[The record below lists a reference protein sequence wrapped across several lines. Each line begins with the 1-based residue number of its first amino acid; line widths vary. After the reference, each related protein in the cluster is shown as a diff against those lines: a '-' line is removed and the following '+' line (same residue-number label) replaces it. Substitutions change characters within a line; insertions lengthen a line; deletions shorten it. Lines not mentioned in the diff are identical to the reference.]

1 MMTQAIRLERR
12 CILVWMLILSF
23 IISVAPCA
31 QAQEET
37 AITFGFTA
45 DRNGLP
51 ISATTEF
58 FNLGANPDL
67 TNTAH
72 HELLHAIGFTTRY
85 NLFNQRVRPRNDG
98 TGRRDFWNAD
108 DTLLLAILVP
118 LDQGTHV
125 DPNAGVVNGFNQRD
139 SVMRPDQVVGQ
150 RMGNFERDI
159 LDAAFAWTGRN
170 LRITVEFRGQ
180 WTQQQRD
187 AINDAVNSAQRLFG
201 SNGSGHEFKW
211 TVIPEPSSMMA
222 MLMGIGFTS
231 CLIRRHRSKREADA

>member
-58 FNLGANPDL
+58 FNPGANPDL

-72 HELLHAIGFTTRY
+72 HELLHAIGFTTVY
-85 NLFNQRVRPRNDG
+85 NLFNQRVKPRNDS
-98 TGRRDFWNAD
+98 TGRRNFVAAD
-108 DTLLLAILVP
+108 NRTVLAILVP
-118 LDQGTHV
+118 PDQGTHV
-125 DPNAGVVNGFNQRD
+125 DPNAVVNGFNQRD

-180 WTQQQRD
+180 WTQQQRN
-187 AINDAVNSAQRLFG
+187 AINDAVNSAQRLF
-201 SNGSGHEFKW
+201 SSDGSGHRFTW

>member
-12 CILVWMLILSF
+12 CILVWMLILSL

-31 QAQEET
+31 QAQGET
-37 AITFGFTA
+37 AITFHFRA

-85 NLFNQRVRPRNDG
+85 NRFNDRVRPRNDG
-98 TGRRDFWNAD
+98 TGRRNFVAAD
-108 DTLLLAILVP
+108 DMTVLAILVP
-118 LDQGTHV
+118 PDQGTHI
-125 DPNAGVVNGFNQRD
+125 DPNAEVNGFHQRH

-159 LDAAFAWTGRN
+159 LDAAFAWTGKN
-170 LRITVEFRGQ
+170 LRINVEFRGQ
-180 WTQQQRD
+180 WTQQQRN

-201 SNGSGHEFKW
+201 SDGSGHEFKW

-231 CLIRRHRSKREADA
+231 CLIRRHRSKRKADT

>member
-31 QAQEET
+31 QAQGET
-37 AITFGFTA
+37 ASTFDFTA

-58 FNLGANPDL
+58 FNPGANPDL

-72 HELLHAIGFTTRY
+72 HELLHAIGFTIAY
-85 NLFNQRVRPRNDG
+85 DLFNNRVTPRNDG
-98 TGRRDFWNAD
+98 TGRRNFRNAGG
-108 DTLLLAILVP
+108 TLLAILVP
-118 LDQGTHV
+118 PDQGTHV
-125 DPNAGVVNGFNQRD
+125 DPNAGVVNGFDQSN

-170 LRITVEFRGQ
+170 LRINVVFRGQ
-180 WTQQQRD
+180 WTQQQRN

-201 SNGSGHEFKW
+201 SDGSGHKFTW

-231 CLIRRHRSKREADA
+231 CLIRRHRSKREADT